1 MGPLLR
7 TRVRAAQLLG
17 SLRWPQHLASGRL
30 KGEDLR
36 PSHSQVDDA
45 SQDLFETSGG
55 EDAATGITSLYL
67 KRRLDTGDPF
77 DRPIPYGED
86 VSVVFALSASGSDS
100 LSSYHGPT
108 RGFASLALAPELPAC
123 GVAAGFKWRP
133 PCLTTPPHLPP

>member
-1 MGPLLR
+1 M
-7 TRVRAAQLLG
+7 
-17 SLRWPQHLASGRL
+17 
-30 KGEDLR
+30 
-36 PSHSQVDDA
+36 DDA

-55 EDAATGITSLYL
+55 EDAAAGITSLYL

-77 DRPIPYGED
+77 DRRIPYGED